1 MLGDNTMKITK
12 ARLKQIIKEEMD
24 NLDLDEVR
32 ISPEDDA
39 AIEAHAGKTC
49 DEVHPDMTH
58 PEYMKKK
65 LDEAEKQSKMG
76 DQGPGKLQQMFNP
89 PGEGKGNT
97 EEEYKA
103 TGREKKSA
111 SAVDSGGKLGQEE
124 FKNMLISL
132 LKSKNVMPADR
143 KAVLSS
149 LFGAAGAKIHTA
161 LLAEK

>member
-1 MLGDNTMKITK
+1 MLGDNTMKITR
-12 ARLKQIIKEEMD
+12 ARLKQIIKEEMN
-24 NLDLDEVR
+24 NLDLDEQR
-32 ISPEDDA
+32 ISSEDDA
-39 AIEAHAGKTC
+39 AVEGHAGKTC
-49 DEVHPDMTH
+49 KEAHPDMTH

-65 LDEAEKQSKMG
+65 LDEAEEVEAEEE
-76 DQGPGKLQQMFNP
+76 P
-89 PGEGKGNT
+89 

-111 SAVDSGGKLGQEE
+111 SAVASGGKLGQEE

-143 KAVLSS
+143 KAVLSDM
-149 LFGAAGAKIHTA
+149 FGSVGAKIHQA

>member
-1 MLGDNTMKITK
+1 MKLTK

-24 NLDLDEVR
+24 NLYLDEER
-32 ISPEDDA
+32 DFDLSDPDRTKKMD
-39 AIEAHAGKTC
+39 AHAGKTC
-49 DEVHPDMTH
+49 KEAHPGKTH
-58 PEYMKKK
+58 PEFMDK
-65 LDEAEKQSKMG
+65 LDEAEEIEAEEE
-76 DQGPGKLQQMFNP
+76 P
-89 PGEGKGNT
+89 

-111 SAVDSGGKLGQEE
+111 SAVASGGKLGQEE

>member
-1 MLGDNTMKITK
+1 MKITK

-39 AIEAHAGKTC
+39 AIEAHSGKTC
-49 DEVHPDMTH
+49 KEAHPDMTH

-65 LDEAEKQSKMG
+65 LDEAEEVEAEEE
-76 DQGPGKLQQMFNP
+76 P
-89 PGEGKGNT
+89 

-111 SAVDSGGKLGQEE
+111 SAVASGGKLGQEE

-132 LKSKNVMPADR
+132 LKSKKVMPADR
-143 KAVLSS
+143 KAVLSDM
-149 LFGAAGAKIHTA
+149 FGSVGAKIHQA

>member
-1 MLGDNTMKITK
+1 MKITK

-65 LDEAEKQSKMG
+65 LDEAEEV
-76 DQGPGKLQQMFNP
+76 DAEEEP
-89 PGEGKGNT
+89 

-111 SAVDSGGKLGQEE
+111 SAVASGGKLGQEE

-161 LLAEK
+161 LIAEK

>member
-1 MLGDNTMKITK
+1 MKITR
-12 ARLKQIIKEEMD
+12 ARLKQIIKEEMN
-24 NLDLDEVR
+24 NLDLDEQR
-32 ISPEDDA
+32 ISSEDDA
-39 AIEAHAGKTC
+39 AVEGHAGKTC
-49 DEVHPDMTH
+49 KEAHPDMTH

-65 LDEAEKQSKMG
+65 LDEAEEVEAEEE
-76 DQGPGKLQQMFNP
+76 P
-89 PGEGKGNT
+89 

-111 SAVDSGGKLGQEE
+111 SAVASGGKLGQEE

>member
-1 MLGDNTMKITK
+1 MKITR
-12 ARLKQIIKEEMD
+12 ARLKQIIKEEMN
-24 NLDLDEVR
+24 NLDLDEQR
-32 ISPEDDA
+32 ISSEDDA
-39 AIEAHAGKTC
+39 AVEGHAGKTC
-49 DEVHPDMTH
+49 KEAHPDMTH

-65 LDEAEKQSKMG
+65 LDEAEEVEAEEE
-76 DQGPGKLQQMFNP
+76 P
-89 PGEGKGNT
+89 

-111 SAVDSGGKLGQEE
+111 SAVASGGKLGQEE

-143 KAVLSS
+143 KAVLSDM
-149 LFGAAGAKIHTA
+149 FGSVGAKIHQA